1 MEEEFE
7 ESKSEIQKLT
17 ESIREL
23 IRANKEAARAARD
36 RAELDKELAKEADE
50 IAKQKAAAAKLE
62 SDAAKKLLG
71 NKVLLGTAAT
81 LGANALLS
89 IASEGVKFAS
99 IIGTSAT
106 NGVRLELANRTAL
119 ISQIKSLISLDVDR
133 IVTGEQ
139 QRAAQQ
145 TLTNSFISTREG
157 FELSAKGTQAF
168 AANLKGGFKSE
179 FQLTSESLRALIT
192 TGMSTT
198 AQFENF
204 RKASGRASLSSG
216 QFANVVNKNSLSF
229 LLYGPRFAKAA
240 VDAEK
245 LGISLSSLQS
255 AQEGLVTNLDG
266 TIDTVA
272 QLNQLGANV
281 DFGNLI
287 RVAEQEGPDAL
298 MAYARATIPANLL
311 QSASTRSLFKQL
323 GISAE
328 DFLKAG
334 GKQKSTAD
342 SIEEQMTGAAK
353 KTNEFGATL
362 LTVGVRAKEILVG
375 SFLNVGVAALFAA
388 KAMYGLGFSGLKS
401 IVMQVAGGL
410 ASLFKVVLPLVLL
423 IGGIM
428 MMFGGRK
435 MVSEGKSGAGLLTG
449 VAGGALA
456 GAGAGAMLGSV
467 VPVAGTAI
475 GALIGAGIGLVVAGT
490 ATRAGDMFS
499 AGIGSS
505 TAVTATPANDMFSA
519 GYGKRMLV
527 TPTGAFA
534 MNNADDIIAGTNL
547 FPKGSLNAGS
557 NNSDLVRKVDNLITV
572 LSNANTTI
580 NVGGST
586 QTVPRMQLVGVYS
599 RNEVR

>member
-23 IRANKEAARAARD
+23 IRANKEAERAARD
-36 RAELDKELAKEADE
+36 RAEVDKILAKEADE

-71 NKVLLGTAAT
+71 NKVLLGSAAT

-89 IASEGVKFAS
+89 IASEGAKFAS

-401 IVMQVAGGL
+401 IVMQAAGGL
-410 ASLFKVVLPLVLL
+410 ASLSRVVLPLALL
-423 IGGIM
+423 IGGIT

-449 VAGGALA
+449 VVGGALA
-456 GAGAGAMLGSV
+456 GAGAGSV
-467 VPVAGTAI
+467 VPGVGTAI
-475 GALIGAGIGLVVAGT
+475 GALIGAGIGLVAAGT
-490 ATRAGDMFS
+490 ATPAGDMFS